1 MTNLWLVIK
10 REYTTRVRRK
20 SFILAT
26 LLTPLGLALFV
37 VVANAVLSYENDDVQ
52 RIAVI
57 DDGDLFDGVIPDEN
71 GLYFHFVDQT
81 MEEVQEEAGE
91 GKDYAA
97 ILVIPKVTDPRSR
110 NFRPQ
115 LFSDETLS
123 IDSQER
129 IRRRIRD
136 ALREY
141 KIEALE
147 LDKSLLSSLDSDVSI
162 RVQSLTT
169 TDEGEVEDRSMAS
182 AIGAGI
188 GTAMGFLMYAS
199 VFFYGMMVMRSVME
213 EKTNRIVEVVISS
226 VRPFTLLLGKI
237 IGVGAVG
244 LTQVTAW
251 LIMIPAL
258 LFVASLIFG
267 FDAQPPQTTAA
278 GAEIDPAEM
287 QSMVEKVTAGLANL
301 NWWII
306 VPCFILYFLGGYFM
320 YAALFAAV
328 GSAMGDDMGE
338 SQTLTIP
345 ITIPVIL
352 ALYIMLAA
360 IQNPNS
366 SLAVWSSI
374 FPLFAPIVMP
384 ARLAFD
390 PPLWQVI
397 ASLLSVF
404 LFAGLMVWMAARI
417 YRIGILNYGKKSTLK
432 DMGKWIT
439 AKY

>member
-1 MTNLWLVIK
+1 MSNLWLVIK
-10 REYTTRVRRK
+10 REYLTRVRRRT
-20 SFILAT
+20 FILTT
-26 LLTPLGLALFV
+26 LLTPIGIALFA
-37 VVANAVLSYENDDVQ
+37 VVANAIFSYQNDDVQ

-57 DDGDLFDGVIPDEN
+57 DEGNLFNGSLPDEN
-71 GLYFHFVDQT
+71 GLYFRFVDRPFAELQQD
-81 MEEVQEEAGE
+81 EQARE
-91 GKDYAA
+91 DYVG
-97 ILVIPKVTDPRSR
+97 ILIVPEITNPRAR
-110 NFRPQ
+110 DFRVQ

-123 IDSQER
+123 LDAQLG
-129 IRRRIRD
+129 IRNRIRD
-136 ALREY
+136 RLREY
-141 KIEALE
+141 KIDALDIDQAT
-147 LDKSLLSSLDSDVSI
+147 LASLDTDVDI
-162 RVQSLTT
+162 KVRSLTEE
-169 TDEGEVEDRSMAS
+169 DGETEDRSMTS

-188 GTAMGFLMYAS
+188 GTAMGFLMYGS
-199 VFFYGMMVMRSVME
+199 IFFYGMMVMRSVME

-244 LTQVTAW
+244 LTQVLAW
-251 LIMIPAL
+251 IIMIPGLFL
-258 LFVASLIFG
+258 LANLIFG
-267 FDAQPPQTTAA
+267 FDAPDPQLSA
-278 GAEIDPAEM
+278 GTEVDPAEM
-287 QSMVEKVTAGLANL
+287 QSLVERLLSGLSTL
-301 NWWII
+301 NWYII

-320 YAALFAAV
+320 YSAMFAAV

-352 ALYIMLAA
+352 AFYIMLAA
-360 IQNPNS
+360 LQNPNS

-384 ARLAFD
+384 ARLAFE
-390 PPLWQVI
+390 PPLWQILASLVSVALFAAFMVWI
-397 ASLLSVF
+397 AS
-404 LFAGLMVWMAARI
+404 RI

>member
-1 MTNLWLVIK
+1 MNNLWLVIR
-10 REYTTRVRRK
+10 REYITRIRRR

-26 LLTPLGLALFV
+26 LLTPIGLALFV
-37 VVANAVLSYENDDVQ
+37 VIANAVFSYGNDDVQ

-57 DDGDLFDGVIPDEN
+57 DDGDLFAGALPDEN
-71 GLYFHFVDQT
+71 GLYFHFVDQPLDSLRND
-81 MEEVQEEAGE
+81 AGE
-91 GKDYAA
+91 DRDYAG
-97 ILVIPKVTDPRSR
+97 ILVVPKVKNPRSR
-110 NFRPQ
+110 NFRVQ

-123 IDSQER
+123 IDAQSR
-129 IRRRIRD
+129 IRNRIED
-136 ALREY
+136 AVREY
-141 KIEALE
+141 KIEALDIDE
-147 LDKSLLSSLDSDVSI
+147 RTLASLETDVSLSV
-162 RVQSLTT
+162 RSLTT
-169 TDEGEVEDRSMAS
+169 TEEGESDDRSMAS
-182 AIGAGI
+182 MLGAGI
-188 GTAMGFLMYAS
+188 GTVMGFLMYIS
-199 VFFYGMMVMRSVME
+199 VFVYGMMVMRSVME

-237 IGVGAVG
+237 IGVGALG
-244 LTQVTAW
+244 LTQVLTW
-251 LIMIPAL
+251 MIMIPGM
-258 LFVASLIFG
+258 LFLVGLFFG
-267 FDAQPPQTTAA
+267 LDAEPSQMPNSPDM
-278 GAEIDPAEM
+278 DPAEM
-287 QSMVEKVTAGLANL
+287 QSMIERTIDGLNDL

-306 VPCFILYFLGGYFM
+306 IPCFILYFLGGYFM

-352 ALYIMLAA
+352 AFYIMMAA

-366 SLAVWSSI
+366 SLAVWSSL

-390 PPLWQVI
+390 PPLWQVLV
-397 ASLLSVF
+397 SLVLVF
-404 LFAGLMVWMAARI
+404 LFAGLMVWMASRI

>member
-1 MTNLWLVIK
+1 MNNLWLVIK
-10 REYTTRVRRK
+10 REYITRVRRR

-26 LLTPLGLALFV
+26 LLTPIGLALFI

-57 DDGDLFDGVIPDEN
+57 DDADLFAGVMPDEN
-71 GLYFHFVDQT
+71 GLYFHFVDQSIA
-81 MEEVQEEAGE
+81 EIQQETGE
-91 GKDYAA
+91 SKDYAA
-97 ILVIPKVTDPRSR
+97 ILVIPEVTNPRSR

-147 LDKSLLSSLDSDVSI
+147 LDKSLLSSLDTDVSI

-169 TDEGEVEDRSMAS
+169 EGGEAEDRSMAS

-258 LFVASLIFG
+258 LFVASLFFG
-267 FDAQPPQTTAA
+267 FDAQPPQATAA

-287 QSMVEKVTAGLANL
+287 QSMVEKITAGLANL

-390 PPLWQVI
+390 PPLWQVL

>member
-1 MTNLWLVIK
+1 MSNLWLVIR
-10 REYTTRVRRK
+10 REYLTRVRRR

-26 LLTPLGLALFV
+26 LLTPVGLALFV
-37 VVANAVLSYENDDVQ
+37 VIANAVFSYENDDVK

-57 DDGDLFDGVIPDEN
+57 DDGNLFQGALPDEN
-71 GLYFHFVDQT
+71 GLYFRFVDQPLN
-81 MEEVQEEAGE
+81 ELREHPEDNRDFSG
-91 GKDYAA
+91 
-97 ILVIPKVTDPRSR
+97 ILVIPEVTNPRSR
-110 NFRPQ
+110 NFRVQ

-123 IDSQER
+123 IDAQSR
-129 IRRRIRD
+129 IKRRVAD
-136 ALREY
+136 ALRDY

-147 LDKSLLSSLDSDVSI
+147 IDQSTLASLDTDVNISV
-162 RVQSLTT
+162 RSLTAT
-169 TDEGEVEDRSMAS
+169 AEGESDDRSMAA

-188 GTAMGFLMYAS
+188 GTVMGFLMYIS
-199 VFFYGMMVMRSVME
+199 VFVYGMMVMRSVME

-237 IGVGAVG
+237 IGVGALG
-244 LTQVTAW
+244 LTQVLAW
-251 LIMIPAL
+251 MIMIPGL
-258 LFVASLIFG
+258 LFLVGLFFG
-267 FDAQPPQTTAA
+267 LDAEPSQMPNSPD
-278 GAEIDPAEM
+278 IDPEEM
-287 QSMVEKVTAGLANL
+287 QSMVAKLAGGLSDL
-301 NWWII
+301 NWWLIL
-306 VPCFILYFLGGYFM
+306 PCFILYFLGGYFM

-352 ALYIMLAA
+352 AFYIMMAA

-390 PPLWQVI
+390 PPLWQV
-397 ASLLSVF
+397 ALSLVVVF
-404 LFAGLMVWMAARI
+404 LFAALMVWMASRI
-417 YRIGILNYGKKSTLK
+417 YRIGILNYGKKSSLK
-432 DMGKWIT
+432 DMGRWIT

>member
-1 MTNLWLVIK
+1 MSNLWLVIK
-10 REYTTRVRRK
+10 REYLTRVRRRT
-20 SFILAT
+20 FILTT
-26 LLTPLGLALFV
+26 LLTPIGIALFA
-37 VVANAVLSYENDDVQ
+37 VVANAIFSYQNDDVQ

-57 DDGDLFDGVIPDEN
+57 DEGNLFNGSLPDEN
-71 GLYFHFVDQT
+71 GLYFRFVDRPFAELQQD
-81 MEEVQEEAGE
+81 EQSRE
-91 GKDYAA
+91 DYVG
-97 ILVIPKVTDPRSR
+97 ILIVPEITNPRAR
-110 NFRPQ
+110 DFRVQ

-123 IDSQER
+123 LDAQLG
-129 IRRRIRD
+129 IRNRIRD
-136 ALREY
+136 RLREY
-141 KIEALE
+141 KIDALDIDQAT
-147 LDKSLLSSLDSDVSI
+147 LASLDTDVDI
-162 RVQSLTT
+162 KVRSLTEE
-169 TDEGEVEDRSMAS
+169 DGETEDRSMTS

-188 GTAMGFLMYAS
+188 GTAMGFLMYGS
-199 VFFYGMMVMRSVME
+199 IFFYGMMVMRSVME

-244 LTQVTAW
+244 LTQVLAW
-251 LIMIPAL
+251 IIMIPGLFL
-258 LFVASLIFG
+258 LANLIFG
-267 FDAQPPQTTAA
+267 FDAPDPQLSA
-278 GAEIDPAEM
+278 GAEVDPAEM
-287 QSMVEKVTAGLANL
+287 QSLVERLLSGLSTL
-301 NWWII
+301 NWYII

-320 YAALFAAV
+320 YSAMFAAV

-352 ALYIMLAA
+352 AFYIMLAA
-360 IQNPNS
+360 LQNPNS

-384 ARLAFD
+384 ARLAFE
-390 PPLWQVI
+390 PPLWQILASLVSVALFAAFMVWI
-397 ASLLSVF
+397 AS
-404 LFAGLMVWMAARI
+404 RI

>member
-1 MTNLWLVIK
+1 MQNLWLVIR
-10 REYTTRVRRK
+10 REYVTRVRRR

-26 LLTPLGLALFV
+26 LLTPIGLALFV
-37 VVANAVLSYENDDVQ
+37 VVANAVFSYGNDDVQ

-57 DDGDLFDGVIPDEN
+57 DDGNLFDGALPDEN
-71 GLYFHFVDQT
+71 GLYFRFVDQPLDSLRDET
-81 MEEVQEEAGE
+81 GE
-91 GKDYAA
+91 DRDYAG
-97 ILVIPKVTDPRSR
+97 ILVVPRITNPRSR
-110 NFRPQ
+110 NFRVQ

-123 IDSQER
+123 IDAQSR
-129 IRRRIRD
+129 IRNRIED
-136 ALREY
+136 AVREY

-147 LDKSLLSSLDSDVSI
+147 IDESTLASLETDVSVSV
-162 RVQSLTT
+162 RSLTT
-169 TDEGEVEDRSMAS
+169 TEEGESDDRSMAS
-182 AIGAGI
+182 ALGAGI
-188 GTAMGFLMYAS
+188 GTVMGFLMYIS
-199 VFFYGMMVMRSVME
+199 VFVYGMMVMRSVME

-237 IGVGAVG
+237 IGVGALG
-244 LTQVTAW
+244 LTQVLTW
-251 LIMIPAL
+251 MVMIPAM
-258 LFVASLIFG
+258 LFLVGLFFG
-267 FDAQPPQTTAA
+267 
-278 GAEIDPAEM
+278 IDGDPSSVPNSPEMDPEEM
-287 QSMVEKVTAGLANL
+287 QSMVERLADGITDL

-306 VPCFILYFLGGYFM
+306 LPCFILYFLGGYFM

-352 ALYIMLAA
+352 AFYIMMAA

-366 SLAVWSSI
+366 SLAVWSSL

-390 PPLWQVI
+390 PPLWQVFI
-397 ASLLSVF
+397 SLILVF
-404 LFAGLMVWMAARI
+404 LFAALMVWMASRI
-417 YRIGILNYGKKSTLK
+417 YRIGILNYGKKSSLK

>member
-1 MTNLWLVIK
+1 MENLWLVIK
-10 REYTTRVRRK
+10 REYVTRVRRR

-26 LLTPLGLALFV
+26 LLTPIGLALFV
-37 VVANAVLSYENDDVQ
+37 VIANAVFSYGNDDVQ

-57 DDGDLFDGVIPDEN
+57 DDGNLFDGALPDEN
-71 GLYFHFVDQT
+71 GLYFRFVDQPLDSLRET
-81 MEEVQEEAGE
+81 AGE
-91 GKDYAA
+91 DKDYAG
-97 ILVIPKVTDPRSR
+97 ILVVPRVTNPRTR
-110 NFRPQ
+110 NFRVQ

-123 IDSQER
+123 IDAQSR
-129 IRRRIRD
+129 IRNRVED
-136 ALREY
+136 AVREY

-147 LDKSLLSSLDSDVSI
+147 IDQTTLASLETDVSVSV
-162 RVQSLTT
+162 RSLTT
-169 TDEGEVEDRSMAS
+169 TEEGESDDRSMAS

-188 GTAMGFLMYAS
+188 GTVMGFLMYIS
-199 VFFYGMMVMRSVME
+199 VFVYGMMVMRSVME

-237 IGVGAVG
+237 IGVGALG
-244 LTQVTAW
+244 LTQVLTW
-251 LIMIPAL
+251 MILIPGM
-258 LFVASLIFG
+258 LFVVGLFFG
-267 FDAQPPQTTAA
+267 FDAEPAQMPNAPDM
-278 GAEIDPAEM
+278 DPEEM
-287 QSMVEKVTAGLANL
+287 QSMVERMIAGIGDL

-306 VPCFILYFLGGYFM
+306 LPSFILYFLGGYFM

-352 ALYIMLAA
+352 AFYIMMAA

-366 SLAVWSSI
+366 SLAVWSSL

-390 PPLWQVI
+390 PPLWQL
-397 ASLLSVF
+397 ALSLVLVF
-404 LFAGLMVWMAARI
+404 LFAGLMVWMASRI
-417 YRIGILNYGKKSTLK
+417 YRIGILNYGKKSSLK
-432 DMGKWIT
+432 DMGRWIT

>member
-1 MTNLWLVIK
+1 MNNLWLVIR
-10 REYTTRVRRK
+10 REYITRIRRR

-26 LLTPLGLALFV
+26 LLTPIGLALFV
-37 VVANAVLSYENDDVQ
+37 VIANAVFSYGNDDVQ

-57 DDGDLFDGVIPDEN
+57 DDGNLFDGALPDEN
-71 GLYFHFVDQT
+71 GLYFRFVDQPLDSLRT
-81 MEEVQEEAGE
+81 DTGEDRDFAG
-91 GKDYAA
+91 
-97 ILVIPKVTDPRSR
+97 ILVVPELTNPRSR
-110 NFRPQ
+110 NFRVQ

-123 IDSQER
+123 IDAQSR
-129 IRRRIRD
+129 IRNRIED
-136 ALREY
+136 AVREY

-147 LDKSLLSSLDSDVSI
+147 IDQRTLASLETDVSLSV
-162 RVQSLTT
+162 RSLTT
-169 TDEGEVEDRSMAS
+169 EEGESDDRSMAS
-182 AIGAGI
+182 MLGAGI
-188 GTAMGFLMYAS
+188 GTVMGFLMYIS
-199 VFFYGMMVMRSVME
+199 VFVYGMMVMRSVME

-237 IGVGAVG
+237 IGVGALG
-244 LTQVTAW
+244 LTQVLTW
-251 LIMIPAL
+251 MIMIPGM
-258 LFVASLIFG
+258 LFVVGLFFG
-267 FDAQPPQTTAA
+267 LDAQPSQMPNSPDM
-278 GAEIDPAEM
+278 DPAEM
-287 QSMVEKVTAGLANL
+287 QSMIERTIEGLNDL

-306 VPCFILYFLGGYFM
+306 IPCFILYFLGGYFM

-352 ALYIMLAA
+352 ALYIMMAA

-366 SLAVWSSI
+366 SLAVWSSL

-390 PPLWQVI
+390 PPLWQVLV
-397 ASLLSVF
+397 SLLLLF
-404 LFAGLMVWMAARI
+404 LFAGLMVWMASRI
-417 YRIGILNYGKKSTLK
+417 YRIGILNYGKKSSLK

>member
-1 MTNLWLVIK
+1 MSNLWLVIK
-10 REYTTRVRRK
+10 REYLTRVRRRT
-20 SFILAT
+20 FILTT
-26 LLTPLGLALFV
+26 LLTPIGIALFA
-37 VVANAVLSYENDDVQ
+37 VVANAIFSYQNDDVQ

-57 DDGDLFDGVIPDEN
+57 DEGNLFNGSLPDEN
-71 GLYFHFVDQT
+71 GLYFRFVDRPFAELQQD
-81 MEEVQEEAGE
+81 EQARE
-91 GKDYAA
+91 DYVG
-97 ILVIPKVTDPRSR
+97 ILIVPEITNPRAR
-110 NFRPQ
+110 DFRVQ

-123 IDSQER
+123 LDAQLG
-129 IRRRIRD
+129 IRNRIRD
-136 ALREY
+136 RLREY
-141 KIEALE
+141 KIDALDIDQAT
-147 LDKSLLSSLDSDVSI
+147 LASLDTDVDI
-162 RVQSLTT
+162 KVRSLTEE
-169 TDEGEVEDRSMAS
+169 DGETEDRSMTS

-188 GTAMGFLMYAS
+188 GTAMGFLMYGS
-199 VFFYGMMVMRSVME
+199 IFFYGMMVMRSVME

-244 LTQVTAW
+244 LTQVLAW
-251 LIMIPAL
+251 IIMIPGLFL
-258 LFVASLIFG
+258 LANLIFG
-267 FDAQPPQTTAA
+267 FDAPDPQLSA
-278 GAEIDPAEM
+278 GTEVDPAEM
-287 QSMVEKVTAGLANL
+287 QSLVERLLSGLSTL
-301 NWWII
+301 NWYII

-320 YAALFAAV
+320 YSAMFAAV

-352 ALYIMLAA
+352 AFYIMLAA
-360 IQNPNS
+360 LQNPNS

-384 ARLAFD
+384 ARLAFE
-390 PPLWQVI
+390 PPLWQILASLVSVALFATFMVWI
-397 ASLLSVF
+397 AS
-404 LFAGLMVWMAARI
+404 RI

>member
-1 MTNLWLVIK
+1 MNNLWLVIK
-10 REYTTRVRRK
+10 REYITRVRRK

-26 LLTPLGLALFV
+26 LLTPIGLALFV

-71 GLYFHFVDQT
+71 GLYFHFVDQS

-97 ILVIPKVTDPRSR
+97 ILVIPEVTDPRSR

-147 LDKSLLSSLDSDVSI
+147 LDKSLLSSLDTDVSI

-169 TDEGEVEDRSMAS
+169 SDEGEVEDRSMAS

-267 FDAQPPQTTAA
+267 FDAQPPQATAA

-390 PPLWQVI
+390 PPVWQVV

>member
-1 MTNLWLVIK
+1 MSNLWLVIK
-10 REYTTRVRRK
+10 REYITRVRRK

-26 LLTPLGLALFV
+26 LLTPLGIALFA

-57 DDGDLFDGVIPDEN
+57 DEGNLFNRAIPDEN
-71 GLYFHFVDQT
+71 GLYFRFVDQSVSDLRQN
-81 MEEVQEEAGE
+81 EDAR
-91 GKDYAA
+91 KDYAA
-97 ILVIPKVTDPRSR
+97 ILFIPELTNPRAR
-110 NFRPQ
+110 DFRVQ
-115 LFSDETLS
+115 LFTDETLS
-123 IDSQER
+123 MDAQFG
-129 IRRRIRD
+129 IRNRIRD
-136 ALREY
+136 QLRKY
-141 KIEALE
+141 KIEALDIDQAT
-147 LDKSLLSSLDSDVSI
+147 LASLDTDVDI
-162 RVQSLTT
+162 KVTSLTQE
-169 TDEGEVEDRSMAS
+169 DGESEDRSMTS

-188 GTAMGFLMYAS
+188 GTAMGFLMYVS
-199 VFFYGMMVMRSVME
+199 IFFYGMMVMRSVTE

-251 LIMIPAL
+251 IIMIPGLFL
-258 LFVASLIFG
+258 LASLIFG
-267 FDAQPPQTTAA
+267 FDAPDPQVTAA
-278 GAEIDPAEM
+278 GAEVDPAEV
-287 QSMVEKVTAGLANL
+287 QTMVERITSGLATL

-306 VPCFILYFLGGYFM
+306 VPCFILYFLSGYVM
-320 YAALFAAV
+320 YSSLFAAV

-338 SQTLTIP
+338 SQTLTLP
-345 ITIPVIL
+345 ISLPVIL

-384 ARLAFD
+384 ARLAFE
-390 PPLWQVI
+390 PPLWQI
-397 ASLLSVF
+397 LASLISVF
-404 LFAGLMVWMAARI
+404 IFSALMVWMASRI
-417 YRIGILNYGKKSTLK
+417 YRVGILNYGKKSTLK

>member
-1 MTNLWLVIK
+1 MSNLWLVIK
-10 REYTTRVRRK
+10 REYITRVRRR

-26 LLTPLGLALFV
+26 LLTPLGIALFAV
-37 VVANAVLSYENDDVQ
+37 IANYVLSYENDDVQ

-57 DDGDLFDGVIPDEN
+57 DEGNLFDGTLADEK
-71 GLYFHFVDQT
+71 GLYFRFVDRPLAELRQD
-81 MEEVQEEAGE
+81 EEARE
-91 GKDYAA
+91 DYVG
-97 ILVIPKVTDPRSR
+97 ILIIPEIKNVRSR
-110 NFRPQ
+110 DFRVQ

-123 IDSQER
+123 IDAQAG

-136 ALREY
+136 RLREY

-147 LDKSLLSSLDSDVSI
+147 IDQATLASLDTDVDI
-162 RVQSLTT
+162 KVQSLTQE
-169 TDEGEVEDRSMAS
+169 DGESEDRSMTS

-188 GTAMGFLMYAS
+188 GTAMGFLMYGS
-199 VFFYGMMVMRSVME
+199 IFFYGMMVMRSVME

-244 LTQVTAW
+244 LTQVLAW
-251 LIMIPAL
+251 IIMIPGLFL
-258 LFVASLIFG
+258 LASLLFG
-267 FDAQPPQTTAA
+267 FDAPDPQMTAA
-278 GAEIDPAEM
+278 GADVDPAE
-287 QSMVEKVTAGLANL
+287 VESLVERLTAGLSTL
-301 NWWII
+301 NWWVI
-306 VPCFILYFLGGYFM
+306 VPCFLLYFLGGYFM
-320 YAALFAAV
+320 YSAMFAAV

-352 ALYIMLAA
+352 AFYIMLAA
-360 IQNPNS
+360 LQNPNS

-384 ARLAFD
+384 ARLAFE
-390 PPLWQVI
+390 PPLWQII
-397 ASLLSVF
+397 ASVLSVA
-404 LFAGLMVWMAARI
+404 LFAALMVWVASRI